1 MLQYAWHTCTYIF
14 SISENV
20 EKSEKTATIEHI
32 QTKQKTE
39 KVKTKSGFQNP
50 KYVQ

>member
-1 MLQYAWHTCTYIF
+1 MAYYYIF

-20 EKSEKTATIEHI
+20 EKSEKTEHI

-39 KVKTKSGFQNP
+39 KVKNKIRDPKSQM
-50 KYVQ
+50 Q